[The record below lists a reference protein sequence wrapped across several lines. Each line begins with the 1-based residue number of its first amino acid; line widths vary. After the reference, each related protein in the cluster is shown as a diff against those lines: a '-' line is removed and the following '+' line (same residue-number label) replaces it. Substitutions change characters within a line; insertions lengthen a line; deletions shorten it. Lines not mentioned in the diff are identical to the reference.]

1 MTDALTDAQ
10 ALVTALQIGDS
21 QFPAGGFAFSWGLE
35 SLWREGRIDRDHMG
49 AFLEAQLRGRW
60 ASFDR
65 AIVAAAHGADI
76 DGWLA
81 LDDEVDAMNWS
92 AQQRDGSSR
101 AGQAMLAAHARLGTA
116 NAIAYRQRQPLAH
129 LPVAQGLVYAGVGL
143 DRVTAI
149 TLSGVNFL
157 GSLASAAVRL
167 GIVGAISVQS
177 DLARLRPI
185 LAALTTEDPPQQPT
199 SFAPAVDI
207 AMCRHAS
214 GGALF
219 SN

>member
-60 ASFDR
+60 AGFDR

-101 AGQAMLAAHARLGTA
+101 AVPTPCCCEQRSPWKERLAG
-116 NAIAYRQRQPLAH
+116 
-129 LPVAQGLVYAGVGL
+129 
-143 DRVTAI
+143 
-149 TLSGVNFL
+149 
-157 GSLASAAVRL
+157 
-167 GIVGAISVQS
+167 
-177 DLARLRPI
+177 
-185 LAALTTEDPPQQPT
+185 
-199 SFAPAVDI
+199 
-207 AMCRHAS
+207 
-214 GGALF
+214 
-219 SN
+219 

>member
-1 MTDALTDAQ
+1 MTDAAADTL

-35 SLWREGRIDRDHMG
+35 SLWREDRIDRAHMG

-76 DGWLA
+76 DGWLV
-81 LDDEVDAMNWS
+81 LDDQVHAMSWS
-92 AQQRDGSSR
+92 APQRDGSLR
-101 AGQAMLAAHARLGTA
+101 AGQALLAAHARLGVP
-116 NAIAYRQRQPLAH
+116 NAVNYRQRQPLAH
-129 LPVAQGLVYAGVGL
+129 LPVAQGLVYAGTGL
-143 DRVTAI
+143 DRAAAAA
-149 TLSGVNFL
+149 LSGVTFL
-157 GSLASAAVRL
+157 GGLASAAVRL

-177 DLARLRPI
+177 DLARLRPVVAA
-185 LAALTTEDPPQQPT
+185 LAAEDPPRHPT
-199 SFAPAVDI
+199 NFAPAIDI
-207 AMCRHAS
+207 ALCRHEAA
-214 GGALF
+214 GALF